1 MAQYKRKNIQDNAI
15 GADQIALD
23 NNEFLKAENFA
34 GNGFVNILKV
44 NADDVVEFP
53 VIPLMP
59 GVDATEPNQLIRLA
73 QLEVEVSALETAD
86 ANNLQAAKDY
96 TDAEIAAIPPVDLS
110 AYATEQYVDDAIAA
124 IPGVDLSAYE
134 TIVNVD
140 SKDAATLAAS
150 NLYTDNAIAAIPPVD
165 LTGYATEQYVDD
177 AIAAIPSIDLSNY
190 YNKTEVD
197 SKDAD
202 TLAAA
207 NLYTDNAIAAI
218 PPVDLSVIQGEVDQ
232 LQIDVDAVEVVAA
245 QAQLEVDA
253 VELRV
258 GTLEADMTQAQ
269 SDIVSLDGRV
279 DTLEGLVMNIHVH
292 TGNLNASPYK
302 IYLLSGVSLVKLPSP
317 GINKTVTIKKTG
329 SDLVTLEPHNTEQIE
344 GAAANYLLTSTRQSA
359 TLVSDGTDW
368 FII

>member
-140 SKDAATLAAS
+140 SKDAATLQSAKD
-150 NLYTDNAIAAIPPVD
+150 YTDAEIAAIPLP
-165 LTGYATEQYVDD
+165 
-177 AIAAIPSIDLSNY
+177 DLSAYETIVN
-190 YNKTEVD
+190 VD
-197 SKDAD
+197 SKDAA

-218 PPVDLSVIQGEVDQ
+218 PPVDLSAIEGDIDQ
-232 LQIDVDAVEVVAA
+232 LQLDVDAVELAVG

-258 GTLEADMTQAQ
+258 GSLETDMTQAQ

-292 TGNLNASPYK
+292 TGDLNASPYK
-302 IYLLSGVSLVKLPSP
+302 IYLLSGVSLVKLPAP
-317 GINKTVTIKKTG
+317 AINKTLIIKKTG

>member
-1 MAQYKRKNIQDNAI
+1 LANLYTDNAI
-15 GADQIALD
+15 AEIPSVDLSAYETIANVDSKDASTLAAANLYTD
-23 NNEFLKAENFA
+23 NAIA
-34 GNGFVNILKV
+34 AIP
-44 NADDVVEFP
+44 P
-53 VIPLMP
+53 VDLSSY
-59 GVDATEPNQLIRLA
+59 ATEQY
-73 QLEVEVSALETAD
+73 VDD
-86 ANNLQAAKDY
+86 A
-96 TDAEIAAIPPVDLS
+96 IAAIPPVDLS

-124 IPGVDLSAYE
+124 IPTVDP
-134 TIVNVD
+134 
-140 SKDAATLAAS
+140 
-150 NLYTDNAIAAIPPVD
+150 TD
-165 LTGYATEQYVDD
+165 
-177 AIAAIPSIDLSNY
+177 Y

-202 TLAAA
+202 TLSAA

-218 PPVDLSVIQGEVDQ
+218 PPVDLSVIQGEVAQ
-232 LQIDVDAVEVVAA
+232 LQLDMEQVELSIAQEVLDRQSFDSDFDLRLEAVHVEAS

-258 GTLEADMTQAQ
+258 GTLESDMTQAQ

-292 TGNLNASPYK
+292 TGDLNAAPYK
-302 IYLLSGVSLVKLPSP
+302 IYLLSGVSVVKLPSP
-317 GINKTVTIKKTG
+317 AINKTLVVKKTG
-329 SDLVTLEPHNTEQIE
+329 SDLVTLEPHNGEQIE